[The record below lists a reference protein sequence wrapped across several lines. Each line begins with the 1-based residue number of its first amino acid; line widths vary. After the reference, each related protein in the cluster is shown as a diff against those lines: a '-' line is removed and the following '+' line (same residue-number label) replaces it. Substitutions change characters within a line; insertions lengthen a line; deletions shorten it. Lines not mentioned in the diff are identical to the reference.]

1 MLSHVQLFVAPW
13 TVACQSPLPMEFS
26 GKNTVVGCY
35 FPLQSINFSIKN
47 YILFDY
53 QTYT

>member
-1 MLSHVQLFVAPW
+1 MLSHVRLFVTPW
-13 TVACQSPLPMEFS
+13 AVACRSPLPTEFS

-47 YILFDY
+47 DILFDY